1 MNNFTRRILIL
12 LFTFVMIFGSA
23 ASCNFFGEDT
33 TSLRYGILKYDQ
45 KLYPG
50 GYAFVNSVKNF
61 KDNIDKNGLNTQSG
75 IKLVQYGKDKLYYIA
90 KDKGLFKTDNAG
102 KEWKRI
108 YVYPIKGNEKK
119 EWDAEIATNDSL
131 KITDSSF
138 VTDEIFY
145 IAGTKNE
152 ISYLYKTLDG
162 GKSFTEIYNTE
173 ASGKKV
179 YIEQIIANPGNVG
192 QNTVLL
198 VTSGGG
204 VFKTIDA
211 GSTWR
216 NISIPEVSN
225 DLPIQMGVLGQYGN
239 RLFIIFRSSGL
250 FISDNGETFVKK
262 PINFS
267 KSTDQNVGFD
277 LSFSSNIDKLVQS
290 TSTQDVAIIADRN
303 IYLSSNLEGEF
314 RVVKLPVE
322 PSKININDVA
332 IDPREGL
339 NRLILSVD
347 NKLFESKDRGAS
359 WSANDKINQPGVQ
372 YGNIGQIIIDPVDT
386 NVVYLMLIDP
396 NYRRGDASGFFFGL

>member
-33 TSLRYGILKYDQ
+33 ASLRYGILKYDQ
-45 KLYPG
+45 KVYPG

-61 KDNIDKNGLNTQSG
+61 RDNIDKNGLNTQSG
-75 IKLVQYGKDKLYYIA
+75 IKLVQFGKDKLFYIA
-90 KDKGLFKTDNAG
+90 KDKGLFKTDNGG

-108 YVYPIKGNEKK
+108 YVYPIKGTEKK

-131 KITDSSF
+131 KITDASF
-138 VTDEIFY
+138 VTDDIFY

-152 ISYLYKTLDG
+152 ISFLYKTLDG
-162 GKSFTEIYNTE
+162 GRSFTEIYNTE

-179 YIEQIIANPGNVG
+179 YIEQIIANPGNTG
-192 QNTVLL
+192 QNTLFL

-250 FISDNGETFVKK
+250 FISDNGETFIKK

-267 KSTDQNVGFD
+267 KSTDQSVGFD

-290 TSTQDVAIIADRN
+290 PSTQDVAIIADRN
-303 IYLSSNLEGEF
+303 IYLSTNLEGEF
-314 RVVKLPVE
+314 KVVKLPVE

-332 IDPREGL
+332 IDSREGL

-347 NKLFESKDRGAS
+347 TKLFESKDRGAS
-359 WSANDKINQPGVQ
+359 WSANDKINQPNVQ
-372 YGNIGQIIIDPVDT
+372 YGNIGQIIIDPLDT
-386 NVVYLMLIDP
+386 NVIYLMLIDS